1 MLARALKY
9 GSQRE
14 SGARRCQTASARAR
28 GGPGISALAWRFVTP
43 TIRPIMKMRCA
54 VHLLGLMGLVAAFTE
69 PVRAAEGTSLGQVE
83 KPVLFLDKSP
93 VIVKYQLGRLSNEQL
108 LLADRETT
116 HPKFIPLWEVILGRP
131 GMAPKFRSE
140 AAEALAKLNKSDVP
154 TELLAGIKRAPAGQA
169 VVLAELSKLLVTQKP
184 EDLKRSQPAL
194 EALAGGDG
202 PEAARQ
208 AAFAALVGIQ
218 PAEAVWSFAQG
229 KPGALAQLLAGLPLA
244 PDGARRSAFASKV
257 LPLLVSGSD
266 AATRK
271 AAIIASAKLPGSEA
285 AAFGALAKLI
295 PAGTDTPTIARA
307 MLALPRES
315 WPTDGLKATA
325 DALLEQ
331 ARKVPVAN
339 RVENDFL
346 DVQQLG
352 YQLAA
357 KLPKELSLPVRKSF
371 STLGVNVIRLGTLH
385 EQMFFDKIQL
395 VAEAGKP
402 VELVFQN
409 SDAMQH
415 NWLLA
420 QVGAADEIGQA
431 AEKLPPQPDA
441 QGRLYVPASPKVLQA
456 TKMLNPNDTVRLR
469 FNAPGEP
476 GDYPFLCTY
485 PGHSQRMRGTLK
497 VVKDLD
503 EYLAQGHT
511 EPAAPV
517 ITEWKLADLE
527 PELPKLGKGR
537 NFTKGKELFTTVGCI
552 GCHKIGPD
560 GVLWGPELTAVAA
573 KYKGDTKA
581 VLAEILEPS
590 KNLEPRYRPFEF
602 TVGNDDPFTG
612 FVLKEE
618 AETLTV
624 QTGPGEAMVKK
635 FAKKDI
641 KAQPQGSSIMP
652 PGLLNLLNK
661 DQILDLLAFI
671 QAGGDAKHAS
681 FKP

>member
-1 MLARALKY
+1 MKLRFSVHFLALMFL
-9 GSQRE
+9 
-14 SGARRCQTASARAR
+14 
-28 GGPGISALAWRFVTP
+28 LA
-43 TIRPIMKMRCA
+43 
-54 VHLLGLMGLVAAFTE
+54 AAAD
-69 PVRAAEGTSLGQVE
+69 PVRGAEGSSLGQVE

-131 GMAPKFRSE
+131 GMAPKFRVE

-169 VVLAELSKLLVTQKP
+169 PVLADLSKLLVTQKP
-184 EDLKRSQPAL
+184 EDLKKSQPAL
-194 EALAGGDG
+194 EALAGGEGLD
-202 PEAARQ
+202 AARQ

-218 PAEAVWSFAQG
+218 PADALWNFAQG
-229 KPGALAQLLAGLPLA
+229 KPGALAQLVAGLPLVQ
-244 PDGARRSAFASKV
+244 DGAKRAAFAGKV
-257 LPLLVSGSD
+257 LPLLVAGGD
-266 AATRK
+266 ATTRK
-271 AAIIASAKLPGSEA
+271 AAIAASAKLPGSEA
-285 AAFGALAKLI
+285 AAFAALAKLI
-295 PAGTDTPTIARA
+295 PTGTDTPTIARA

-315 WPTDGLKATA
+315 WPVDGLKAAA

-331 ARKVPVAN
+331 AKKVPVAD
-339 RVENDFL
+339 RVQNDFL

-402 VELVFQN
+402 VELVFHN

-420 QVGAADEIGQA
+420 QIGAADEIGLA
-431 AEKLPPQPDA
+431 AEKLPPQPDS

-456 TKMLNPNDTVRLR
+456 TKMLNPNDTLRLR
-469 FNAPGEP
+469 FNAPNEP

-485 PGHSQRMRGTLK
+485 PGHSQRMRGTFK

-503 EYLAQGHT
+503 EYLAQGHA

-537 NFTKGKELFTTVGCI
+537 NFTKGKELFTSVGCI

-618 AETLTV
+618 ADTLTV
-624 QTGPGEAMVKK
+624 QTGPGETMVKK
-635 FAKKDI
+635 FAKKEI
-641 KAQPQGSSIMP
+641 KAQPQSNSIMP

-661 DQILDLLAFI
+661 EQILDLLAFL